1 MIETQQMEN
10 GLCKGDGTM
19 VDVAKLVHKFY
30 SIPSE
35 R

>member
-1 MIETQQMEN
+1 MIETHQMEN
-10 GLCKGDGTM
+10 GLCMGDGTI
-19 VDVAKLVHKFY
+19 VDAGKLVHKFY